1 MAHGHSGAHAAKASK
16 APCAPL
22 DPAGSQSGRRS
33 RILLAPFL
41 LGGGGGRLGPA
52 HRRGA
57 VRVSMDRRLFLFTG
71 IAGLADPAAFLN
83 TIAPEPITHSGD
95 AAFDAWSQ
103 GFLARAVGAGLPE
116 GLVRAQLRDVT
127 PDPRV
132 VAADHKQPEFTR
144 PVGDYIKAAA
154 SPTRIALGKAHRTQ
168 QATWLEL
175 IRRRYGADPGILI
188 GIWGLES
195 GYGQDSGDYDVVRS
209 LATLAADGR
218 RRSWAE
224 TELSDALR
232 VLAAGKI
239 SRAELKGSWAGAMGQ
254 TQFEP
259 SEYLAKCV
267 DIDGDGRVDIWTSPP
282 DALGSSANLLKLAG
296 WRAGED
302 WAREVR
308 LPPGFDYTL
317 AEGPKQPP
325 SWWASKGAQ
334 RADARPWPAAD
345 AASPAQLLVP
355 AGAAGPAFLA
365 FPNHF
370 VIRAY
375 NNSVSYALA
384 VGMIADG
391 VEDGPALIA
400 NWPVE
405 APLSSDDRTGAQASL
420 KALGYDP
427 GAVDGRIGAQT
438 RQALRAWQ
446 AKTGLVA
453 DGHLTPEL
461 SQSLQRQAA
470 ALGQAGPSAAP
481 AGTP

>member
-1 MAHGHSGAHAAKASK
+1 
-16 APCAPL
+16 
-22 DPAGSQSGRRS
+22 
-33 RILLAPFL
+33 
-41 LGGGGGRLGPA
+41 
-52 HRRGA
+52 
-57 VRVSMDRRLFLFTG
+57 MDRRLFLFTG
-71 IAGLADPAAFLN
+71 IAGLSDPAAFLN
-83 TIAPEPITHSGD
+83 TVAPAPVSRSGD
-95 AAFDAWSQ
+95 SAFDAWSQ
-103 GFLARAVGAGLPE
+103 AFLARAMASGLPE
-116 GLVRAQLRDVT
+116 TLVREQLKDAT

-132 VAADHKQPEFTR
+132 LAADHKQPEFTR

-154 SPTRIALGKAHRTQ
+154 SATRIGQGRIHRAE
-168 QATWLEL
+168 QARWLEN
-175 IRRRYGADPGILI
+175 IRSRYGVDPGILI

-195 GYGQDSGDYDVVRS
+195 GYGLDSGDYDVIRS

-218 RRSWAE
+218 RRGWAE

-239 SRAELKGSWAGAMGQ
+239 TRAELKGSWAGAMGQ

-267 DIDGDGRVDIWTSPP
+267 DIWTSPP

-296 WRAGED
+296 WHAGED

-308 LPPGFDYTL
+308 VPPGFDYSL

-325 SWWASKGAQ
+325 SWWAAKGVQ
-334 RADARPWPAAD
+334 RADAKSWPTAD
-345 AASPAQLLVP
+345 AASPAQMLVP

-370 VIRAY
+370 VIRQY

-384 VGMIADG
+384 VGLIADG
-391 VEDGPALIA
+391 VENASPLVAS
-400 NWPVE
+400 WPVE

-427 GAVDGRIGAQT
+427 GPADGRIGAQT
-438 RQALRAWQ
+438 RAALRAWQ
-446 AKTGLVA
+446 ARTARVA
-453 DGHLTPEL
+453 DGHLTPDLAHGLEA
-461 SQSLQRQAA
+461 QAA
-470 ALGQAGPSAAP
+470 GLGLASSL
-481 AGTP
+481 TP

>member
-1 MAHGHSGAHAAKASK
+1 
-16 APCAPL
+16 
-22 DPAGSQSGRRS
+22 
-33 RILLAPFL
+33 
-41 LGGGGGRLGPA
+41 
-52 HRRGA
+52 
-57 VRVSMDRRLFLFTG
+57 MDRRLFLFTG
-71 IAGLADPAAFLN
+71 VAGLSDPAAFLN
-83 TIAPEPITHSGD
+83 TVAPAPVSRSGD

-103 GFLARAVGAGLPE
+103 AFLARAMASGLPE
-116 GLVRAQLRDVT
+116 ALVREQLKDTT

-132 VAADHKQPEFTR
+132 LAADHKQPEFTR

-154 SPTRIALGKAHRTQ
+154 SAARIAQGRIHKAE
-168 QATWLEL
+168 QARWLEL
-175 IRRRYGADPGILI
+175 IRSRYGVDPGILI

-195 GYGQDSGDYDVVRS
+195 GYGLDSGDYDVIRS

-218 RRSWAE
+218 RRGWAE

-239 SRAELKGSWAGAMGQ
+239 RRAELKGSWAGAMGQ

-296 WRAGED
+296 WHAGGD

-308 LPPGFDYTL
+308 APPGFDYSL

-325 SWWASKGAQ
+325 SWWAAKGVQ
-334 RADARPWPAAD
+334 RADGKPWPAAD

-370 VIRAY
+370 VIRQY

-384 VGMIADG
+384 VGLIADG
-391 VEDGPALIA
+391 VEDASPLVAS
-400 NWPVE
+400 WPVE

-427 GAVDGRIGAQT
+427 GPADGRIGAQT
-438 RQALRAWQ
+438 RAALRSWQ
-446 AKTGLVA
+446 AKTGRVA
-453 DGHLTPEL
+453 DGHLTPDL
-461 SQSLQRQAA
+461 AHSLEAQAA
-470 ALGQAGPSAAP
+470 GLGLASSL
-481 AGTP
+481 TP

>member
-1 MAHGHSGAHAAKASK
+1 
-16 APCAPL
+16 
-22 DPAGSQSGRRS
+22 
-33 RILLAPFL
+33 
-41 LGGGGGRLGPA
+41 
-52 HRRGA
+52 
-57 VRVSMDRRLFLFTG
+57 MDRRLFLFTG
-71 IAGLADPAAFLN
+71 IAGLSDPAAFLN
-83 TIAPEPITHSGD
+83 TVAPAPVSRSGD
-95 AAFDAWSQ
+95 SAFDAWSQ
-103 GFLARAVGAGLPE
+103 AFLARAMASGLPE
-116 GLVRAQLRDVT
+116 TLVREQLKDAT

-132 VAADHKQPEFTR
+132 LAADHKQPEFTR

-154 SPTRIALGKAHRTQ
+154 SATRIGQGRIHRAE
-168 QATWLEL
+168 QARWLET
-175 IRRRYGADPGILI
+175 IRSRYGVDPGILI

-195 GYGQDSGDYDVVRS
+195 GYGLDSGDYDVIRS

-218 RRSWAE
+218 RRGWAE

-239 SRAELKGSWAGAMGQ
+239 TRAELRGSWAGAMGQ

-296 WRAGED
+296 WHAGED

-308 LPPGFDYTL
+308 VPPGFDYSL

-325 SWWASKGAQ
+325 SWWAAKGVQ
-334 RADARPWPAAD
+334 RADAKSWPTAD
-345 AASPAQLLVP
+345 AASPAQMLVP

-370 VIRAY
+370 VIRQY

-384 VGMIADG
+384 VGLIADG
-391 VEDGPALIA
+391 VENASSLVA
-400 NWPVE
+400 SWPVE

-427 GAVDGRIGAQT
+427 GPADGRIGAQT
-438 RQALRAWQ
+438 RAALRAWQ
-446 AKTGLVA
+446 ARTGRVA
-453 DGHLTPEL
+453 DGHLTPDLAHGLEA
-461 SQSLQRQAA
+461 QAA
-470 ALGQAGPSAAP
+470 GLGLASSL
-481 AGTP
+481 TP

>member
-1 MAHGHSGAHAAKASK
+1 
-16 APCAPL
+16 
-22 DPAGSQSGRRS
+22 
-33 RILLAPFL
+33 
-41 LGGGGGRLGPA
+41 
-52 HRRGA
+52 
-57 VRVSMDRRLFLFTG
+57 MDRRLFLFTG
-71 IAGLADPAAFLN
+71 IAGLSDPAAFLN
-83 TIAPEPITHSGD
+83 TVAPAPVSRSGD
-95 AAFDAWSQ
+95 SAFDAWSQ
-103 GFLARAVGAGLPE
+103 AFLARAMASGLPE
-116 GLVRAQLRDVT
+116 TLVREQLKDAT

-132 VAADHKQPEFTR
+132 LAADHKQPEFTR

-154 SPTRIALGKAHRTQ
+154 SATRIGQGRIHRAE
-168 QATWLEL
+168 QARWLEN
-175 IRRRYGADPGILI
+175 IRSRYGVDPGILI

-195 GYGQDSGDYDVVRS
+195 GYGLDSGDYDVIRS

-218 RRSWAE
+218 RRGWAE

-239 SRAELKGSWAGAMGQ
+239 TRAELKGSWAGAMGQ

-296 WRAGED
+296 WHAGED

-308 LPPGFDYTL
+308 VPPGFDYSL

-325 SWWASKGAQ
+325 SWWAAKGVQ
-334 RADARPWPAAD
+334 RADAKSWPTAD
-345 AASPAQLLVP
+345 AASPAQMLVP

-370 VIRAY
+370 VIRQY

-384 VGMIADG
+384 VGLIADG
-391 VEDGPALIA
+391 VENASSLVA
-400 NWPVE
+400 SWPVE

-427 GAVDGRIGAQT
+427 GPADGRIGAQT
-438 RQALRAWQ
+438 RAALRAWQ
-446 AKTGLVA
+446 AKTGRVA
-453 DGHLTPEL
+453 DGHLTPDLAHGLEA
-461 SQSLQRQAA
+461 QAA
-470 ALGQAGPSAAP
+470 GLGLASSL
-481 AGTP
+481 TP